1 MKIAVLIA
9 GIVGSLAG
17 FYLGAENGLTPAAD
31 GSESFTVGF
40 LAAVLG
46 ALVGLVGAGLSM
58 FKPKL
63 ASILLLV
70 GGNSHRRWCSSCM
83 ACNCAPG
90 RRRSPCLPRT
100 RQGKICELANVA
112 PPGRFLDH
120 RMG

>member
-1 MKIAVLIA
+1 MRIAVLIA

-31 GSESFTVGF
+31 GSEPLTVGF

-46 ALVGLVGAGLSM
+46 SLVGLVGAGLSM

-70 GGNSHRRWCSSCM
+70 GGIAIVIGVLAAWPATVLLVVAAALAFH
-83 ACNCAPG
+83 APD
-90 RRRSPCLPRT
+90 RERS
-100 RQGKICELANVA
+100 AS
-112 PPGRFLDH
+112 
-120 RMG
+120 

>member
-70 GGNSHRRWCSSCM
+70 GGIAIVIGVRAAWPATVLLVVAAALAFH
-83 ACNCAPG
+83 APD
-90 RRRSPCLPRT
+90 RERS
-100 RQGKICELANVA
+100 AS
-112 PPGRFLDH
+112 
-120 RMG
+120 

>member
-1 MKIAVLIA
+1 MKIAALIA

-31 GSESFTVGF
+31 GSEPLTVGF

-70 GGNSHRRWCSSCM
+70 GGIAIVIGVLAAWPATVLLVVAAALAFH
-83 ACNCAPG
+83 APD
-90 RRRSPCLPRT
+90 RERS
-100 RQGKICELANVA
+100 AS
-112 PPGRFLDH
+112 
-120 RMG
+120 

>member
-31 GSESFTVGF
+31 GSEPLTVGF

-70 GGNSHRRWCSSCM
+70 GGIAIVIGVLAAWPATVLLVVAAALAFH
-83 ACNCAPG
+83 APD
-90 RRRSPCLPRT
+90 RERS
-100 RQGKICELANVA
+100 AS
-112 PPGRFLDH
+112 
-120 RMG
+120 

>member
-70 GGNSHRRWCSSCM
+70 GGIAIVAGVLAAWPATVLLVVAAAFAFH
-83 ACNCAPG
+83 
-90 RRRSPCLPRT
+90 LPDR
-100 RQGKICELANVA
+100 GASA
-112 PPGRFLDH
+112 S
-120 RMG
+120 

>member
-70 GGNSHRRWCSSCM
+70 GGIAIVIGVLAAWPATVLLVVAAALAFH
-83 ACNCAPG
+83 APD
-90 RRRSPCLPRT
+90 RERS
-100 RQGKICELANVA
+100 AS
-112 PPGRFLDH
+112 
-120 RMG
+120 